1 MRKENIQVIKAIM
14 QDKNIINPEHYTG
27 SNIECIDAIK
37 AMLGHYGFISY
48 LQGNLMKYIW
58 RSPAKGNQAQDLK
71 KAEWFLN
78 RLIEEIETDR
88 IKE

>member
-1 MRKENIQVIKAIM
+1 MRKENIQTLGAIM
-14 QDKNIINPEHYTG
+14 QDKNIINPDHYTG

-48 LQGNLMKYIW
+48 LQGNLMKYLW
-58 RSPAKGNQAQDLK
+58 RSPAKGNQSQDLK

-78 RLIEEIETDR
+78 RLIEEIETDK
-88 IKE
+88 IKG

>member
-1 MRKENIQVIKAIM
+1 MRKENIQTIGAFM
-14 QDKNIINPEHYTG
+14 QDKNIINPDHYTG

-48 LQGNLMKYIW
+48 LQGNLMKYLW

-78 RLIEEIETDR
+78 RLIEEIETDK
-88 IKE
+88 IKG

>member
-1 MRKENIQVIKAIM
+1 MT
-14 QDKNIINPEHYTG
+14 DKNIINPEHYTG

-48 LQGNLMKYIW
+48 LQGNLMKYLW
-58 RSPAKGNQAQDLK
+58 RSPAKGNQAQDLR

-78 RLIEEIETDR
+78 RLIEEIETDNV
-88 IKE
+88 KG

>member
-1 MRKENIQVIKAIM
+1 MT
-14 QDKNIINPEHYTG
+14 DKNIINPEHYTG

-48 LQGNLMKYIW
+48 LQGNLMKYLW
-58 RSPAKGNQAQDLK
+58 RSPAKGNQAQDLR

-78 RLIEEIETDR
+78 RLIKELETDDV
-88 IKE
+88 KG

>member
-1 MRKENIQVIKAIM
+1 MRKENIQTLGAIM
-14 QDKNIINPEHYTG
+14 QDKNIINPDHYTG

-48 LQGNLMKYIW
+48 LQGNLMKYLW
-58 RSPAKGNQAQDLK
+58 RSPAKGNQAQDLR

-78 RLIEEIETDR
+78 RLIEEIETDK
-88 IKE
+88 IKG